1 MEPIIFAPVS
11 FVRNVKSHS
20 LRFFLRMLN
29 IECFVSSGIFSTY
42 GKPTCSCIC
51 PAFKETAKNATI
63 GRHYSFVIKLI
74 SPLDWGGEGK
84 NRDFSFALFCSNAFY
99 LCRRC
104 ALVRTVRTGGGNVFS
119 RPQRTKRPL
128 RPRTRDGEG
137 KEREGVLGEHCRVH
151 REHTRG
157 ERGECR

>member
-1 MEPIIFAPVS
+1 MFHRAYSVRTVNQHVHV
-11 FVRNVKSHS
+11 FVRLSRRQQKMQQSVGT
-20 LRFFLRMLN
+20 
-29 IECFVSSGIFSTY
+29 IASSSSDARLQKIKLILPSSSQGGEE
-42 GKPTCSCIC
+42 GK
-51 PAFKETAKNATI
+51 
-63 GRHYSFVIKLI
+63 KLI

-84 NRDFSFALFCSNAFY
+84 DRDFSFALFCSNAFY